1 MKTELKFL
9 FMLCVLIGL
18 FAGCS
23 DEVTRPQIE
32 PAPDLFTVDAT
43 ATPMVAR
50 VGDWVV
56 FHADKRDGVLPYQG
70 DYWYFR
76 DQNVWVGEECYRQM
90 DAEGF
95 FTMVVNSYDA
105 LGTIACD
112 SVTVTVLPAEV
123 QPLSINLEAIPAI
136 LEVNN
141 YTYLQTHVVGGAQPY
156 RSYTFYKDGIQM
168 ADNQVGWL
176 RMLMSEQGNFN
187 FRVTVVDSLGTSA
200 SDSITVSVVA
210 PNIIETCVDS
220 DLKVGPADRDDYD
233 EVHFGQTGVG
243 NVTVAMRFDT
253 SERRFV
259 VLSFH
264 YADGSVSY
272 FTIPDLGVAR
282 PSCVLVDLGQVRV
295 EPTMTISMRWTGS
308 PSKCDQ
314 WVRATQFCVS
324 LEGPNK
330 SADGIPIIR
339 LGADGN
345 YTLIE

>member
-1 MKTELKFL
+1 MKTELKLL
-9 FMLCVLIGL
+9 FMLCVLSSI

-32 PAPDLFTVDAT
+32 PAPHVEPLTVDVT
-43 ATPMVAR
+43 AASTVIQASEYAR
-50 VGDWVV
+50 L
-56 FHADKRDGVLPYQG
+56 HADVRGGVKPYQG
-70 DYWYFR
+70 YYWYLH
-76 DQNVWVGEECYRQM
+76 DQNVGMGEDFTRQM
-90 DAEGF
+90 PEQGIYTF
-95 FTMVVNSYDA
+95 MVVVY
-105 LGTIACD
+105 
-112 SVTVTVLPAEV
+112 
-123 QPLSINLEAIPAI
+123 
-136 LEVNN
+136 
-141 YTYLQTHVVGGAQPY
+141 
-156 RSYTFYKDGIQM
+156 
-168 ADNQVGWL
+168 
-176 RMLMSEQGNFN
+176 
-187 FRVTVVDSLGTSA
+187 DSLGTSA

-210 PNIIETCVDS
+210 PNIIEACVDS

-243 NVTVAMRFDT
+243 NMTVAMRFDT

-264 YADGSVSY
+264 YSDGTVGY

-282 PSCVLVDLGQVRV
+282 PSCVLVDLGQARV

-324 LEGPNK
+324 LEGPTK

-339 LGADGN
+339 LGEGGN
-345 YTLIE
+345 YTLVE